1 MDCFC
6 GCGERAVHLHHLIYQ
21 QELARIHATAIRE
34 GKATRPLK
42 VMLADERNLVPAA
55 FVCHGSHHAA
65 SQRYELGM
73 LPNSVFEFAAEVLG
87 RRAFGVLRRCYVG
100 EDTRLDAL
108 LSMEAVA

>member
-6 GCGERAVHLHHLIYQ
+6 GCSDPPVHLHHCVTK
-21 QELARIHATAIRE
+21 QEITRVHRTLTHE

-42 VMLADERNLVPAA
+42 VMLDDERNLVPVA

-73 LPNSVFEFAAEVLG
+73 LPDSVFEFAAEVLG

-100 EDTRLDAL
+100 EDSRLDAL
-108 LSMEAVA
+108 LAVEAVA